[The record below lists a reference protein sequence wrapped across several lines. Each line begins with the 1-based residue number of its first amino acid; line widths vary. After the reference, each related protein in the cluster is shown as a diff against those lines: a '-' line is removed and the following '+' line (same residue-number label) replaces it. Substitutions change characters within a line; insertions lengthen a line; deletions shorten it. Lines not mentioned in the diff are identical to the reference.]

1 MTTSA
6 ADTELCPYTPIH
18 KEKEKKKK
26 KKKKKKKNLQKI

>member
-6 ADTELCPYTPIH
+6 ADTVLCPYTSIH

-26 KKKKKKKNLQKI
+26 KKKKKNLQKI